1 MYTQVNKNCSIRFVK
16 GCMKRISSIM
26 VLYVFL
32 PAFYL
37 FAETN
42 DTLFISEES
51 LMTGTFYGGFGFYLA
66 APGSLPAG
74 EIKWRFSPGDDTLWA
89 DPNYDDSEWELVNPW
104 MDMSKPEAE
113 KWNGIG
119 WFRKVIKIDSTL
131 LKKTFGAY
139 IHQDGAS
146 EIFLNGKRIF
156 TFGKVSDNKA
166 DEEFFDPGNTP
177 FVFSF
182 DTSTV
187 YTIAVRYS
195 NHSHLGWE
203 YFYNKFFSHLGFS
216 ISIFD
221 FNSNIE
227 SELILKQER
236 TATDWGINGF
246 ALAFSLIFFLLYFF
260 YLKQKQNLYFALF
273 VFGIFLMSAS
283 TDLQYIG
290 NSDLELLAI
299 YRIVQFIA
307 FSLVFTFF
315 LLFIYESVY
324 KRIIKLF
331 WFFLTA
337 FIVINVFAFFGTI
350 GIFDNMMP
358 FAIIIAMMT
367 IESIRVFI
375 TGIIRKVDNIWIL
388 AIGAILFLVFVLGL
402 IFIIPLL
409 PESVLESIAS
419 VTLVLTITIL
429 PIFMAIYLAK
439 SYSKTKSDLEEK
451 IVTVRELSEKQI
463 EQERQNAE
471 LQLQAEL
478 ERAENERKTKELD
491 QARKLQLSMLPKD
504 IPTLPNYDI
513 AVYMKTATEVGGDYY
528 DFHTSDSNILTAAV
542 GDATGHGLNA
552 GMMVSVTK
560 GLFQNLAANAD
571 LNNIVSQFNNS
582 IVSMKLSPMY
592 MSLHFIRIINNQLQI
607 VGAGMPPILYYQ
619 SSIKNI
625 LEIESA
631 GPPLGGFPDFNYGL
645 YTRELSKGDIIV
657 VLTDG
662 FAERM
667 NNKKEI
673 LGWDKGKELLERI
686 NDSTSD
692 EIIKEFIKTSDEWG
706 GERLQDDD
714 ITFVVIKVK

>member
-1 MYTQVNKNCSIRFVK
+1 MQRLFYKHLILIVVIVSQV
-16 GCMKRISSIM
+16 
-26 VLYVFL
+26 
-32 PAFYL
+32 
-37 FAETN
+37 FAN
-42 DTLFISEES
+42 SDKQDDTLFISEES
-51 LMTGTFYGGFGFYLA
+51 LMTGTFYGSFGFYLA
-66 APGSLPAG
+66 APGSLPVG
-74 EIKWRFSPGDDTLWA
+74 EIKWRYSPGDDTLRA
-89 DPNYDDSEWELVNPW
+89 DPNYDDSEWELVDPW
-104 MDMSKPEAE
+104 MDMLNPEAE

-131 LKKTFGAY
+131 LNKTFGAY

-166 DEEFFDPGNTP
+166 DEEFFDPSNTP

-221 FNSNIE
+221 FNRNIE
-227 SELILKQER
+227 SDLVLKKER
-236 TATDWGINGF
+236 TSTDWGINGF
-246 ALAFSLIFFLLYFF
+246 TLAFSLIFFLLYFF

-283 TDLQYIG
+283 TDLQFIG
-290 NSDLELLAI
+290 NPALKLVAI

-331 WFFLTA
+331 WLFFIA

-358 FAIIIAMMT
+358 FAIIISIMT
-367 IESIRVFI
+367 IESIRVFV

-388 AIGAILFLVFVLGL
+388 SVGAILFLVFVLGL

-419 VTLVLTITIL
+419 VTLVLTITVL

-439 SYSKTKSDLEEK
+439 SYGKTQSDLEEK
-451 IVTVRELSEKQI
+451 IVTVQELSDKQI
-463 EQERQNAE
+463 EQERLNAE

-478 ERAENERKTKELD
+478 ERTENERKTKELE

-504 IPTLPNYDI
+504 VPTLPNLDV

-528 DFHTSDSNILTAAV
+528 DFHMSGNNILTAVV

-560 GLFQNLAANAD
+560 GLFQNLAAHEN
-571 LNNIVSQFNNS
+571 LNDIISQFNNS
-582 IVSMKLSPMY
+582 IASMKLAPMY
-592 MSLHFIRIINNQLQI
+592 MSLHFIRINKNELQVI
-607 VGAGMPPILYYQ
+607 GAGMPPILYYQ
-619 SSIKNI
+619 RSTKSIM
-625 LEIESA
+625 EIESA
-631 GPPLGGFPDFNYGL
+631 GPPLGGFPNFNYGL

-692 EIIKEFIKTSDEWG
+692 EIIKEFIKTSDMWG
-706 GERLQDDD
+706 GQRQQDDD
-714 ITFVVIKVK
+714 ITFVVFKVK

>member
-1 MYTQVNKNCSIRFVK
+1 MNRIFTILLLYAL
-16 GCMKRISSIM
+16 ISSIN
-26 VLYVFL
+26 V
-32 PAFYL
+32 
-37 FAETN
+37 FAETG

-51 LMTGTFYGGFGFYLA
+51 LMGGTFYGSFGFYLA
-66 APGSLPAG
+66 APSSLPVG

-89 DPNYDDSEWELVNPW
+89 EPNYDDSKWELVDPW
-104 MDMSKPEAE
+104 MDMLNPEAE

-131 LKKTFGAY
+131 LNKTFGAY

-166 DEEFFDPGNTP
+166 DEEFFDPSNTP

-221 FNSNIE
+221 FNRNIE
-227 SELILKQER
+227 SDLVLKKER
-236 TATDWGINGF
+236 TSTDWGINGF
-246 ALAFSLIFFLLYFF
+246 TLAFSLIFFLLYFF

-283 TDLQYIG
+283 TDLQFIG
-290 NSDLELLAI
+290 NPALKLVAI

-331 WFFLTA
+331 WLFFIA

-358 FAIIIAMMT
+358 FAIIISIMT
-367 IESIRVFI
+367 IESIRVFVI
-375 TGIIRKVDNIWIL
+375 GIIRKVDNIWIL
-388 AIGAILFLVFVLGL
+388 SVGAILFLVFVLGQ
-402 IFIIPLL
+402 IFIIPQL
-409 PESVLESIAS
+409 PESVLESIAP

-439 SYSKTKSDLEEK
+439 SYGKTQSDLEEK
-451 IVTVRELSEKQI
+451 IVTVQELSDKQI

-478 ERAENERKTKELD
+478 ERAENERKTREFD

-504 IPTLPNYDI
+504 TPTFSNLDI

-528 DFHTSDSNILTAAV
+528 DFHVSNNNTLTAVV

-560 GLFQNLAANAD
+560 GLFRNLAPQPD
-571 LNNIVSQFNNS
+571 LQNIIAQFNTS
-582 IVSMKLSPMY
+582 LLSMKLQPMY
-592 MSLHFIRIINNQLQI
+592 MSLICLRITNYHLQL
-607 VGAGMPPILYYQ
+607 VGAGMPP
-619 SSIKNI
+619 SIYFESKTEFVK
-625 LEIESA
+625 EIESS
-631 GPPLGGFPDFNYGL
+631 GPPLGGFPDYNYEIAKF
-645 YTRELSKGDIIV
+645 TLSAGDIIV
-657 VLTDG
+657 LMSDG

-667 NNKKEI
+667 NEKKE
-673 LGWDKGKELLERI
+673 LFGWNKASELLVKI
-686 NDSTSD
+686 SD
-692 EIIKEFIKTSDEWG
+692 LTADQIIKEFVKVNDEWG
-706 GERLQDDD
+706 VDREQDDD

>member
-1 MYTQVNKNCSIRFVK
+1 
-16 GCMKRISSIM
+16 MKRISSLLL
-26 VLYVFL
+26 VYTFL
-32 PAFYL
+32 PAFGL

-51 LMTGTFYGGFGFYLA
+51 LMTGTFYGSFGFYLA
-66 APGSLPAG
+66 APSSLPVG
-74 EIKWRFSPGDDTLWA
+74 EIKWRYSPGDDTLWA
-89 DPNYDDSEWELVNPW
+89 EPNYYDSKWELVDPW
-104 MDMSKPEAE
+104 MDMLKPEAE

-131 LKKTFGAY
+131 LNKTIGAY

-146 EIFLNGKRIF
+146 EIYLNGKKIF
-156 TFGKVSDNKA
+156 EFGKVGKNKA
-166 DEEFFDPGNTP
+166 DEEFFDPFNTP

-182 DTSTV
+182 DSNTV

-221 FNSNIE
+221 FNNNIK

-236 TATDWGINGF
+236 TSTDWGINGF
-246 ALAFSLIFFLLYFF
+246 TLAFSLIFFLLYFF

-283 TDLQYIG
+283 TDLQFIG
-290 NSDLELLAI
+290 NPALKLVAI

-331 WFFLTA
+331 WLFLTA
-337 FIVINVFAFFGTI
+337 FIVINVFAFFGTV
-350 GIFDNMMP
+350 GIFDNIMP
-358 FAIIIAMMT
+358 FAIVIAIMT
-367 IESIRVFI
+367 IECIRVFVL
-375 TGIIRKVDNIWIL
+375 GIIRKVNNIWIL
-388 AIGAILFLVFVLGL
+388 SVGAILFLVFVLGQIL
-402 IFIIPLL
+402 IIPQL
-409 PESVLESIAS
+409 PETVLESIAS
-419 VTLVLTITIL
+419 VTMVLTITIL

-439 SYSKTKSDLEEK
+439 SYGKTQSDLEEK
-451 IVTVRELSEKQI
+451 IVTVQELSDKQI

-478 ERAENERKTKELD
+478 ERAENKRKSEELD
-491 QARKLQLSMLPKD
+491 QARKLQLSMLPKN
-504 IPTLPNYDI
+504 IPALSNLDI

-528 DFHTSDSNILTAAV
+528 DFHVSNNNTLTAVV

-560 GLFQNLAANAD
+560 GFFQNLATHTD
-571 LNNIVSQFNNS
+571 LNNIIYQFNNS

-592 MSLHFIRIINNQLQI
+592 MSLHFIRISNKQLQV
-607 VGAGMPPILYYQ
+607 VGAGMPPILYFQ
-619 SSIKNI
+619 SSTKNI
-625 LEIESA
+625 MEIESG
-631 GPPLGGFPDFNYGL
+631 GPPLGGFPNFKYKFYNYEL
-645 YTRELSKGDIIV
+645 YKGDIIV

-673 LGWDKGKELLERI
+673 FGWDKGKDLLKRI
-686 NDSTSD
+686 SDSTAD

-706 GERLQDDD
+706 GERPQDDD
-714 ITFVVIKVK
+714 TTFVVFKVK

>member
-1 MYTQVNKNCSIRFVK
+1 
-16 GCMKRISSIM
+16 MKRISSI
-26 VLYVFL
+26 LLIYTFL
-32 PAFYL
+32 PAFGL

-51 LMTGTFYGGFGFYLA
+51 LMGGTFYGSFGFYLA
-66 APGSLPAG
+66 APSSLPVG
-74 EIKWRFSPGDDTLWA
+74 EIKWRYSPGDDTLWA
-89 DPNYDDSEWELVNPW
+89 EPNYDDSKWELVDPW
-104 MDMSKPEAE
+104 MDMLNPEAE

-131 LKKTFGAY
+131 LNKTFGAY

-166 DEEFFDPGNTP
+166 DEEFFDPSNTP

-221 FNSNIE
+221 FNRNIE
-227 SELILKQER
+227 SDLVLKKER
-236 TATDWGINGF
+236 TSTDWGINGF
-246 ALAFSLIFFLLYFF
+246 TLAFSLIFFLLYFF

-283 TDLQYIG
+283 TDLQFIG
-290 NSDLELLAI
+290 NPALKLVAI

-331 WFFLTA
+331 WLFFIA

-358 FAIIIAMMT
+358 FAIIISIMT
-367 IESIRVFI
+367 IESIRVFVI
-375 TGIIRKVDNIWIL
+375 GIIRKVDNIWIL
-388 AIGAILFLVFVLGL
+388 SVGAILFLVFVLGQ
-402 IFIIPLL
+402 IFIIPQL
-409 PESVLESIAS
+409 PESVLESIAP

-439 SYSKTKSDLEEK
+439 SYGKTQSDLEEK
-451 IVTVRELSEKQI
+451 IVTVQELSDKQI

-478 ERAENERKTKELD
+478 ERAENKRKSEELD
-491 QARKLQLSMLPKD
+491 QARKLQLSMLPKN
-504 IPTLPNYDI
+504 IPALSNLDI

-528 DFHTSDSNILTAAV
+528 DFQKTDDTLTAV
-542 GDATGHGLNA
+542 IGDATGHGLNA

-560 GLFQNLAANAD
+560 GLFQNLAAHSD
-571 LNNIVSQFNNS
+571 LNYIISQFNNS
-582 IVSMKLSPMY
+582 IASMNLAPMY
-592 MSLHFIRIINNQLQI
+592 MSLHFIRINKDELQVI
-607 VGAGMPPILYYQ
+607 GAGMPPILYYQ
-619 SSIKNI
+619 SSTKNI
-625 LEIESA
+625 MEIESG
-631 GPPLGGFPDFNYGL
+631 GPPLGGFPNFKYKLYNY
-645 YTRELSKGDIIV
+645 ELAKGDIIV

-673 LGWDKGKELLERI
+673 LGWEKGKDLLRRF
-686 NDSTSD
+686 NDSAAS
-692 EIIKEFIKTSDEWG
+692 EIIEEFIKTSDMWG
-706 GERLQDDD
+706 GQRQHDDD
-714 ITFVVIKVK
+714 ITFVVIKVR

>member
-1 MYTQVNKNCSIRFVK
+1 
-16 GCMKRISSIM
+16 MKKFLTVIL
-26 VLYVFL
+26 VLFL
-32 PAFYL
+32 FPTINL

-51 LMTGTFYGGFGFYLA
+51 LMTGTFYGSFGFYLA
-66 APGSLPAG
+66 APSSLPVG
-74 EIKWRFSPGDDTLWA
+74 EIKWRYSPGDDTLWA
-89 DPNYDDSEWELVNPW
+89 EPNYDDSKWELVDPW
-104 MDMSKPEAE
+104 LDMLKPEAE

-131 LKKTFGAY
+131 LNKTFGAY

-146 EIFLNGKRIF
+146 EIYLNGKKIF
-156 TFGKVSDNKA
+156 EFGKVSKNKA
-166 DEEFFDPGNTP
+166 DEEFFDPSNTP

-182 DTSTV
+182 DSNTV

-203 YFYNKFFSHLGFS
+203 YFYKKFFSHLGFS

-221 FNSNIE
+221 FNRNIE
-227 SELILKQER
+227 SDLVLKKER

-246 ALAFSLIFFLLYFF
+246 TLAFSLIFFLLYFF

-283 TDLQYIG
+283 TDLQFIG
-290 NSDLELLAI
+290 NPALKLVAI

-331 WFFLTA
+331 WLFLTA

-358 FAIIIAMMT
+358 FAIIIAIMT

-375 TGIIRKVDNIWIL
+375 TGIIRKVDNIWIFSV
-388 AIGAILFLVFVLGL
+388 GAILFLVFVLGQ
-402 IFIIPLL
+402 IFIFPLL
-409 PESVLESIAS
+409 PESVLGSIAS

-439 SYSKTKSDLEEK
+439 SYGKTQSDLEEK
-451 IVTVRELSEKQI
+451 IVTVQELSEKQI
-463 EQERQNAE
+463 EQEKQNAE
-471 LQLQAEL
+471 LKLQTEL
-478 ERAENERKTKELD
+478 ERAQNERKTKELD

-504 IPTLPNYDI
+504 IPTLPNLDI

-528 DFHTSDSNILTAAV
+528 DFHISDNNILTAVV

-552 GMMVSVTK
+552 GMMVSVAK
-560 GLFQNLAANAD
+560 GLFQNLVTSDNFKS
-571 LNNIVSQFNNS
+571 IISKFNNS
-582 IVSMKLSPMY
+582 LISINLQPMY
-592 MSLHFIRIINNQLQI
+592 MSAHFLRINGYQLQLS
-607 VGAGMPPILYYQ
+607 GAGMPPLLYYQ
-619 SSIKNI
+619 SSLNQVV
-625 LEIESA
+625 EIEST
-631 GPPLGGFPDFNYGL
+631 GPPLGGFKHFNYNSNE
-645 YTRELSKGDIIV
+645 YVLSKGDII
-657 VLTDG
+657 LFMTDG

-667 NNKKEI
+667 NENDK
-673 LGWDKGKELLERI
+673 LFGWTKGKELLADMVDLNANQLIEEFVKAS
-686 NDSTSD
+686 DS
-692 EIIKEFIKTSDEWG
+692 WG
-706 GERLQDDD
+706 GEKSQEDD
-714 ITFVVIKVK
+714 ITFVAIKVK